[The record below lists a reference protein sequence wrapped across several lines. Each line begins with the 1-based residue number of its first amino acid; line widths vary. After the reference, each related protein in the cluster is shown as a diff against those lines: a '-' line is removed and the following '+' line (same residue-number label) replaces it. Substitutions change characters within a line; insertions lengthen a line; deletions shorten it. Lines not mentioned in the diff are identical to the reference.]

1 MNSWFVECMIITIS
15 NKKNMKK
22 SLVVLMMAIA
32 ISAFLAGC
40 GSVENPLLG
49 TADKEAVTADKGS
62 VTTDKEA
69 VETLADLAEAQQ
81 KIAETYDENDPE
93 AVVKMMETY
102 AEYGAKLEL
111 QEFEKT
117 ESLDPP
123 SDFPSGLIYNKG
135 KITESSDSGDES
147 YINKSVTMQT
157 TDDVKIVKSFY
168 KDLFSQLTWKLT
180 SQSNESGGASYD
192 ATDSANIEAYV
203 YISSDPYSKIVS
215 ISITYSGSITE

>member
-1 MNSWFVECMIITIS
+1 
-15 NKKNMKK
+15 MKK

>member
-1 MNSWFVECMIITIS
+1 MIITIS